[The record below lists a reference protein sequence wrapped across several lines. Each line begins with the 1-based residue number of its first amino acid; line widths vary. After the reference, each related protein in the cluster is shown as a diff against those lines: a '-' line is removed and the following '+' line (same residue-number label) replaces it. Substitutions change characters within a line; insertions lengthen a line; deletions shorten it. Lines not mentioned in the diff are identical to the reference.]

1 MQRLF
6 LMGLVFAGLVLGQ
19 YYPPSGG
26 GGGGGATIPSVT
38 NLISGSGSGN
48 GADSGIP
55 PATVI
60 VSSGSYS
67 NPGWIAALAATKLTG
82 TVPCTQLPALTG
94 DATTTAGACAVTV
107 GKINGTS
114 LAGLATGLLKI
125 TTSTGAPST
134 AVAGTDYAP
143 ATSGSGILK
152 GSSGNTAAATAH
164 DVALILACA
173 DSSGSATAQSC
184 STSPSITLAAKDVI
198 NYTPGT
204 TNSGDLTV
212 AVNGGSALHVR
223 KWLGASVLALND
235 LPAGVT
241 VPLYYD
247 GTYLEAMT
255 IGNAPSSGS
264 AITYA
269 NGAIGSA
276 PSCNSSLN
284 EIYKP
289 TDSLYTELDCL
300 TGASSYTYFV
310 GGVTAVPLTGFAW
323 QNQSTATVS
332 TTHGGENLLSA
343 VGAGGSNVNGR
354 YVSYPSAPFTRTLTA
369 KINLFSSSGTA
380 NANGHGGM
388 YISDGTKVV
397 TFGFYYATG
406 TFKIAV
412 LSGTTMTNISTI
424 IAAQPI
430 TYPDKIW
437 LRFDD
442 GVTSSGKRTYWYSF
456 DGVNFCCG
464 ANGFYQEV
472 NTTTLTATN
481 IGYYAAAYDTSTYV
495 QNWALGWQ

>member
-1 MQRLF
+1 MRRLF
-6 LMGLVFAGLVLGQ
+6 SLGLVFAGLLLGQ
-19 YYPPSGG
+19 YFPPSGG
-26 GGGGGATIPSVT
+26 GGASFPSGTGAV
-38 NLISGSGSGN
+38 
-48 GADSGIP
+48 
-55 PATVI
+55 ATH
-60 VSSGSYS
+60 
-67 NPGWIAALAATKLTG
+67 
-82 TVPCTQLPALTG
+82 
-94 DATTTAGACAVTV
+94 
-107 GKINGTS
+107 NGT
-114 LAGLATGLLKI
+114 
-125 TTSTGAPST
+125 GAL
-134 AVAGTDYAP
+134 G
-143 ATSGSGILK
+143 
-152 GSSGNTAAATAH
+152 TAH
-164 DVALILACA
+164 DLALPKTCT

-184 STSPSITLAAKDVI
+184 ATSPTFTLAAKDVI

-204 TNSGDLTV
+204 SNSGDLTV
-212 AVNGGSALHVR
+212 AINGGSALHVR
-223 KWLGASVLALND
+223 KWLGASVLAAND

-255 IGNAPSSGS
+255 IGNAPSGGAS
-264 AITYA
+264 ITYA

-310 GGVTAVPLTGFAW
+310 GGVTATPPTGFSW
-323 QNQSTATVS
+323 QNQSTATVT
-332 TTHGGENLLSA
+332 TTHGGESLLSA

-369 KINLFSSSGTA
+369 KINLFSSGGTA

-412 LSGTTMTNISTI
+412 LSGTSMTNISTI

-456 DGVNFCCG
+456 DGVSFCCG